1 MDNINNKFNQAI
13 HELHNL
19 ESELQKNHE
28 LQDNSDNAFE
38 TMNYIGEL
46 QKMIDLLES
55 MRAEYARRFM
65 G

>member
-13 HELHNL
+13 HELHKL
-19 ESELQKNHE
+19 ESELQKNYE